1 LGGLFM
7 SEMNRIK
14 QKLNIDT
21 MAEEERKK
29 MFQTFVNH
37 GGKTIEE
44 KEEAPTPSKNRTKA
58 KSTPVMRRNYS
69 NSGGDSQNKK
79 NFSDPSEQKKSFNH
93 GLTKESILKTNKATL
108 LTRFGTK
115 IFSFMNKVTNFGGSF
130 FHSNFINAS
139 TVDLL
144 DCFLDLQRVSIIV
157 LQSQSFEEF
166 EIKNYF
172 FKKFPYHYEL
182 LYRLQRLKLKEAIEQ
197 IREKANA
204 NSVIPV
210 VSLEKEV
217 LEIFKNLFVFLPYKK
232 TILDAFAEGFKILE
246 RREKMTQNVIG
257 TYLTKVKRDLGFIFE
272 KYMLKIFYA
281 FLITSGMTF
290 KINDRAIPI
299 FLDISERDKI
309 GGLLSELG
317 KDFEREEEALKED
330 DKSSEEK
337 TIDEKLQETEEKLAL
352 SAETQ
357 EGLNIIDEIDFKI
370 FGDAKDSPFYYYDRK
385 DKVYRIAAILDFFE
399 KEYSFIMTGNKIRYY
414 MEHHE
419 GIKIDPKKDLNDQ
432 YMDINSVMD
441 SIREYSSQIK
451 EMSGTEEN
459 NNIPIM
465 QKHNLIHKASIQ
477 KSKIS
482 MALRAKLAV
491 TLEKVQKTLS
501 KIRSDYSKFLADPN
515 QKVFFNDLDSKK
527 RLSGKSSK
535 DAIEEFYAFICAF
548 HHFTTK
554 GELGGAG
561 NVVR

>member
-1 LGGLFM
+1 M

-14 QKLNIDT
+14 KKLNIDT

-29 MFQTFVNH
+29 MFQTFINH
-37 GGKTIEE
+37 GGKLIEE
-44 KEEAPTPSKNRTKA
+44 KEETPAPSKRTKTRN
-58 KSTPVMRRNYS
+58 TPVMRRNYS
-69 NSGGDSQNKK
+69 GSGGGASQNKRK
-79 NFSDPSEQKKSFNH
+79 FSDPSGQKKAFTH
-93 GLTKESILKTNKATL
+93 GLTKESIAKTNKANFI
-108 LTRFGTK
+108 TRLGTK
-115 IFSFMNKVTNFGGSF
+115 LFSFMNKVTNFSGSIY
-130 FHSNFINAS
+130 HSNFINAS
-139 TVDLL
+139 IIDLL
-144 DCFLDLQRVSIIV
+144 DCFLDLQRISIIV

-204 NSVIPV
+204 NNVLPV

-232 TILDAFAEGFKILE
+232 TILDAFTEGFKILE
-246 RREKMTQNVIG
+246 RREKMTPNVVG
-257 TYLTKVKRDLGFIFE
+257 TYLTKVKRDLSFIFE

-281 FLITSGMTF
+281 FLISSGMTF

-299 FLDISERDKI
+299 YLEIPERDKV

-317 KDFEREEEALKED
+317 KDFEKEEEALKEE
-330 DKSSEEK
+330 DKEAEEK

-357 EGLNIIDEIDFKI
+357 EGLNIIEEVDFTN
-370 FGDAKDSPFYYYDRK
+370 FGETKDSPFYYYDRK
-385 DKVYRIAAILDFFE
+385 DKVYRIAAILEFFE

-419 GIKIDPKKDLNDQ
+419 GIKIDPKKDLSDQ

-441 SIREYSSQIK
+441 SIREYSSHIK

-459 NNIPIM
+459 TNIPIM

-515 QKVFFNDLDSKK
+515 QKMFFNDLDTKK
-527 RLSGKSSK
+527 RLSGKTSIDS
-535 DAIEEFYAFICAF
+535 IEEFYSFVCAF
-548 HHFTTK
+548 HHLTTK